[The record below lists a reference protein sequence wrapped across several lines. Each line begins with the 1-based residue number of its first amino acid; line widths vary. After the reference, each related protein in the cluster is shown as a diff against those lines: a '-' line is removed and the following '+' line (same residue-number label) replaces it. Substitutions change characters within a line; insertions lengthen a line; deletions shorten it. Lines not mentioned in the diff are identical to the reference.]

1 MFTEFDPK
9 IAEAFEQL
17 KYANGDEAKIQK
29 SALLPCYRAQ
39 VTINGQKSDVICF
52 DRQSPL
58 LNIAELKKQFVT
70 YDADLLDIPKQNNTV
85 LNITLKNYTMRRVQ
99 EIKLHKMTP
108 VITFDDIFQKC
119 RLENSSRK
127 KKLDARNAIM
137 EFLEYLK
144 SQSEIKNF
152 ELTKRGNSFYS
163 VKFFYTSKSPSVRKK
178 I

>member
-1 MFTEFDPK
+1 M
-9 IAEAFEQL
+9 
-17 KYANGDEAKIQK
+17 
-29 SALLPCYRAQ
+29 
-39 VTINGQKSDVICF
+39 
-52 DRQSPL
+52 
-58 LNIAELKKQFVT
+58 NIV
-70 YDADLLDIPKQNNTV
+70 V
-85 LNITLKNYTMRRVQ
+85 KNYVMQRIQ

-119 RLENSSRK
+119 RLENSNRK

-163 VKFFYTSKSPSVRKK
+163 IKFSYSKKVTRLIQP
-178 I
+178 